1 MVSLLDHDKNK
12 KGSNIP
18 FFYGDTMAI
27 QFEKKSDLYKHAL
40 SNLAIS
46 GITAPMQPEDEE
58 TALTVLESLMYE
70 MRDGWNIN
78 LNYNF
83 EESPVGASDHGM
95 PFAVFASIASLLAL
109 RLCKHYALPATP
121 ALMSQA
127 NTADVVVSGWNANET
142 LRPVQ
147 YPRRMARGSGNTLRW
162 NRWQRY
168 YRSPTRVTPDA
179 TTIYINVGE
188 INDFSESFQS
198 YLKAGET
205 IESYIIDSTENIRI
219 VSSSSDGLVINYR
232 VGGIDTSNNSSFG
245 QIKFSVTTTEGRVQE
260 RIIDV
265 NITISKIIN
274 L

>member
-1 MVSLLDHDKNK
+1 MFL
-12 KGSNIP
+12 GG
-18 FFYGDTMAI
+18 FMAI

-95 PFAVFASIASLLAL
+95 PFAVFASIAALLAL

-127 NTADVVVSGWNANET
+127 NTADVVVSGWNASET

-168 YRSPTRVTPDA
+168 YRKPLRVTPDA
-179 TTIYINVGE
+179 TTIYINKGE
-188 INDFSESFQS
+188 INDFTESFQS
-198 YLKAGET
+198 YLEAGET
-205 IESYIIDSTENIRI
+205 ISSYILSLTEGLMLLTDST
-219 VSSSSDGLVINYR
+219 DGLVVNFR
-232 VGGIDTSNNSSFG
+232 IDAESRTTNRPFE
-245 QIKFSVTTTEGRVQE
+245 QIKITITTSTGRVRE
-260 RIIDV
+260 RLIDV
-265 NITISKIIN
+265 QVTELKVYNPIAQV
-274 L
+274 